1 MIDRQLLAMTVLLSL
16 VASAIALAVSGGDWV
31 TVGISLPLFMTA
43 SFWSL
48 KLSRWFTRR
57 VVPAPEPPI
66 APTPTEATTAR
77 PEHAQRR
84 RRQRRRRG
92 RR

>member
-1 MIDRQLLAMTVLLSL
+1 MIDRQLLARTVALSL
-16 VASAIALAVSGGDWV
+16 VASAIGLVASGGDWV

-57 VVPAPEPPI
+57 VVPERQAPVEP
-66 APTPTEATTAR
+66 TSTESTTAR

-84 RRQRRRRG
+84 RQQRRRRG